1 MPNLLSNLRIAITSG
16 RLGINR
22 LEIKMPG
29 QGPAH
34 IQLKVNSP
42 KQISEYKET
51 EYRLKVRPI
60 EKLAQMNVN
69 VLLGEQPLDTLQKEK
84 LSALGI
90 FALENFD
97 KKDTQAVSKATG
109 AKILGNLNELSEGDI
124 GIAETLS
131 THRIELEKTV
141 TIQGCKGATFL
152 LRGTT
157 PQIMDELEIA
167 IKNSFVMLKL
177 SGDDSRV
184 LPGSGAI
191 EAEIAQELKSYA
203 IEFATREQLV
213 IDAFA
218 GALMDI
224 PRCLAENFGLNPT
237 DAILELRKRHAEGFR
252 NFGVDEL
259 NCDDTVCQEPLK
271 VKRSVLRRAYEV
283 STFMLRIDELLI
295 SKEIPKFHKK

>member
-1 MPNLLSNLRIAITSG
+1 
-16 RLGINR
+16 
-22 LEIKMPG
+22 
-29 QGPAH
+29 
-34 IQLKVNSP
+34 
-42 KQISEYKET
+42 
-51 EYRLKVRPI
+51 
-60 EKLAQMNVN
+60 MNVN
-69 VLLGEQPLDTLQKEK
+69 VLLCEQPLDTLQKEK

-90 FALENFD
+90 FALENVD
-97 KKDTQAVSKATG
+97 KKEALAVSKATG
-109 AKILGNLNELSEGDI
+109 AKIVVNLNELSEGNI
-124 GIAETLS
+124 GVADTLK
-131 THRIELEKTV
+131 TDRIELEKTV
-141 TIQGCKGATFL
+141 TMQGCKGATFL

-157 PQIMDELEIA
+157 PQIMDELEVA

-191 EAEIAQELKSYA
+191 EAEIAQELKSYSR
-203 IEFATREQLV
+203 EFASREQLV

-224 PRCLAENFGLNPT
+224 PRCLAENYGLNPT
-237 DAILELRKRHAEGFR
+237 DAILELKKRHTDGFC

-259 NCDDTVCQEPLK
+259 TGSGIVCIEPLK
-271 VKRSVLRRAYEV
+271 VKRSVLRRALEV